1 MVFNIILGLVL
12 ISLGLLML
20 KFWRSVYNF
29 TGALDFVERWITAGT
44 PAFIRIVGVLLV
56 VIGLGTI
63 FGFWSWLTAP
73 LVDGIR
79 SVTGQNFQQ

>member
-1 MVFNIILGLVL
+1 MVLNIL
-12 ISLGLLML
+12 IGATMITLGLLML

-29 TGALDFVERWITAGT
+29 TGALDFVERWVTAGT

-63 FGFWSWLTAP
+63 FGFWGWLTAP
-73 LVDGIR
+73 IVDGVR
-79 SVTGQNFQQ
+79 SLSGQGVQP